1 MKTMNK
7 TIIIGIGTGRCGT
20 KSLATLL
27 NSCNNSVVYHEYKA
41 PKGILPFDLEPLGCV
56 DIATRRYNEIKN
68 FNGLFVGDVA
78 MYYLNYI
85 EILYDIAKTE
95 KDNFKVICMIRDKQE
110 TVKSYLKKT
119 EIGTQ
124 KPRHHWIKNPEKYG
138 FQPNVWD
145 KAFPKYDIVDRKQAL
160 EKYWDDYYKKVATL
174 EKQGIPILLVNVK
187 SLNNIETQ
195 KELFDFI
202 GIKEKDRK
210 YLKVD
215 ENKLLRR

>member
-1 MKTMNK
+1 MNK

-20 KSLATLL
+20 KSLASLL

-41 PKGILPFDLEPLGCV
+41 PKGILSFNLKPLGCV
-56 DIATRRYNEIKN
+56 DIATCRYNEIKSL
-68 FNGLFVGDVA
+68 NGLFAGDVA

-85 EILYDIAKTE
+85 EILHNIAKIKGDT
-95 KDNFKVICMIRDKQE
+95 FRVVCMIRDKQE

-138 FQPNVWD
+138 FLSNVWD
-145 KAFPKYDIVDRKQAL
+145 KAFPKYDIVDRKHAI
-160 EKYWDDYYKKVATL
+160 EKYWEDYYKKVAML
-174 EKQGIPILLVNVK
+174 KKQKIPILLVNIK
-187 SLNNIETQ
+187 MLNNIETQ